1 MNNLSGEGIRM
12 KDDIR
17 RRREARIKELTLR
30 DIQGHKMSGD
40 TKEPTPPSVIAQPS
54 YYNYSSPAQ
63 DRGALAVEYNERDPE
78 QVWRDAK
85 QAWAGRYGWKDSEQ
99 TNGTSTFIRT
109 FFIQLGCTI
118 VLCAAVTGI
127 MKWKVPFL
135 DSTRSYVASAMSENM
150 DFQSI
155 AVWVEATFGGSPAFI
170 PIWKDHTPAAK
181 EAQAKLG
188 FQIPMAGN
196 VVQPFALSLQ
206 GVELRAE
213 EGGANVASAAVGRVI
228 RVIEDPRAG
237 SSIVIQHANQ
247 YMSYYERLEE
257 CYVKKDDWVEA
268 GQDIGRMPNAT
279 SSGTIPGLFFALKK
293 EGRFVDPAEVMSF
306 D

>member
-1 MNNLSGEGIRM
+1 M

-30 DIQGHKMSGD
+30 DIPGHNMSGA
-40 TKEPTPPSVIAQPS
+40 TKESVSPSVITQPS
-54 YYNYSSPAQ
+54 YYHYSHPAQ
-63 DRGALAVEYNERDPE
+63 DKGALAAEYNERDPE

-85 QAWAGRYGWKDSEQ
+85 QAWGGRYGWKESER
-99 TNGTSTFIRT
+99 THGSSTFMRT
-109 FFIQLGCTI
+109 FFIQFGCTI
-118 VLCAAVTGI
+118 VLCVAVTGL
-127 MKWKVPFL
+127 MKWKTPFL
-135 DSTRSYVASAMSENM
+135 DSTRNYVASAMSENM

-155 AVWVEATFGGSPAFI
+155 AVWAEATFGGSPAFI

-206 GVELRAE
+206 GIELRAE
-213 EGGANVASAAVGRVI
+213 EGGANVASVAVGRVI
-228 RVIEDPRAG
+228 RVIEDPQAG

-268 GQDIGRMPNAT
+268 GQEIGRMPNMS
-279 SSGTIPGLFFALKK
+279 SSGTISGLFFALKK
-293 EGRFVDPAEVMSF
+293 EGQFVDPAEVMSF